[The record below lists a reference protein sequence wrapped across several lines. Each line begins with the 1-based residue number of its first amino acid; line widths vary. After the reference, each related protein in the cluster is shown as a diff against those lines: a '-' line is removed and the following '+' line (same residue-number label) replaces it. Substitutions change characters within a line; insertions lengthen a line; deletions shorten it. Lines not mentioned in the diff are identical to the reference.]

1 MVTLL
6 FALLAGI
13 LTVAAP
19 CTLPVLPVLF
29 GASIGQT
36 SKARPV
42 FMALGF
48 VASFTIVATVFRA
61 ITRIVGIDPDRLR
74 TVAVGLLFIFGVLM
88 LWPRPFE
95 WLGGRAGDL
104 LDRVYRIPI
113 RAQNRNIG
121 GFVLGT
127 TLGLVWTPCAG
138 PVLAS
143 ILTVI
148 ATAPHIEWAA
158 LLLIVYAV
166 GAAMPMLAIAYGG
179 QFVTTRVRG
188 HRPCLALSAAGLW
201 RGDHCLRGSNVSAIR
216 HAHHRMVFRVLSKRL
231 TRPVRGEIHEYSIES
246 RCDCVGDRLSAG
258 IGAGEL
264 CQRGKGPRSA
274 YLCRGSKRR
283 PKLCRCQQL
292 AQLRPT
298 EHY

>member
-13 LTVAAP
+13 VTVAAP

-42 FMALGF
+42 FIALGF
-48 VASFTIVATVFRA
+48 VASFTIVAIVFSA
-61 ITRIVGIDPDRLR
+61 ITQIVGIDPDRLR
-74 TVAVGLLFIFGVLM
+74 TVAIGLLLIFGILM

-95 WLGGRAGDL
+95 WLGARAGDL
-104 LDRVYRIPI
+104 PNRVHRIPV
-113 RAQNRNIG
+113 RAQSGNIG

-148 ATAPHIEWAA
+148 ATAPHVEWEA
-158 LLLIVYAV
+158 LLLMVYAV
-166 GAAMPMLAIAYGG
+166 GAAVPMLAIAYGG
-179 QFVTTRVRG
+179 QLVTTRVRS
-188 HRPCLALSAAGLW
+188 LARFS
-201 RGDHCLRGSNVSAIR
+201 
-216 HAHHRMVFRVLSKRL
+216 
-231 TRPVRGEIHEYSIES
+231 
-246 RCDCVGDRLSAG
+246 DRLQQGFGVLVIVFAVAMYLQYDVLVTAWLSEFYPAG
-258 IGAGEL
+258 QIGL
-264 CQRGKGPRSA
+264 
-274 YLCRGSKRR
+274 
-283 PKLCRCQQL
+283 
-292 AQLRPT
+292 
-298 EHY
+298 

>member
-1 MVTLL
+1 MLTLL
-6 FALLAGI
+6 FALFAGI

-42 FMALGF
+42 FIAVGF
-48 VASFTIVATVFRA
+48 VASFSIVAIGFSA
-61 ITRIVGIDPDRLR
+61 ITQIVGIDPDRPC
-74 TVAVGLLFIFGVLM
+74 TVAIGLLFIFGFLM
-88 LWPRPFE
+88 LWPRPFA
-95 WLGGRAGDL
+95 WLWARAGGAL
-104 LDRVYRIPI
+104 NRVHRIPV
-113 RAQNRNIG
+113 RAQSGNVG

-166 GAAMPMLAIAYGG
+166 GAAVPMLAIAYGG

-188 HRPCLALSAAGLW
+188 LARVSHRLQQGFGAVIIVFAAATYLQYDTPITAWVSEFYPNGQLGL
-201 RGDHCLRGSNVSAIR
+201 
-216 HAHHRMVFRVLSKRL
+216 
-231 TRPVRGEIHEYSIES
+231 
-246 RCDCVGDRLSAG
+246 
-258 IGAGEL
+258 
-264 CQRGKGPRSA
+264 
-274 YLCRGSKRR
+274 
-283 PKLCRCQQL
+283 
-292 AQLRPT
+292 
-298 EHY
+298 

>member
-36 SKARPV
+36 SKARPL
-42 FMALGF
+42 FITLGF
-48 VASFTIVATVFRA
+48 VASFTVAAIVFSA
-61 ITRIVGIDPDRLR
+61 ITQIVGIDPDRLR
-74 TVAVGLLFIFGVLM
+74 TVAIGLLLIFGFLM

-95 WLGGRAGDL
+95 WLGARAGYL
-104 LDRVYRIPI
+104 LNRHRIPI
-113 RAQNRNIG
+113 RGQGGNVG

-179 QFVTTRVRG
+179 QFVTTRVRSIARIS
-188 HRPCLALSAAGLW
+188 HRLQQGFGAVIIVVAAAMYLQYDTLITAWFSEFYPNGQFGL
-201 RGDHCLRGSNVSAIR
+201 
-216 HAHHRMVFRVLSKRL
+216 
-231 TRPVRGEIHEYSIES
+231 
-246 RCDCVGDRLSAG
+246 
-258 IGAGEL
+258 
-264 CQRGKGPRSA
+264 
-274 YLCRGSKRR
+274 
-283 PKLCRCQQL
+283 
-292 AQLRPT
+292 
-298 EHY
+298 

>member
-13 LTVAAP
+13 VTVAAP

-42 FMALGF
+42 FIALGF
-48 VASFTIVATVFRA
+48 VASFTIVAIVFSA
-61 ITRIVGIDPDRLR
+61 ITQIVGIDPDRLR
-74 TVAVGLLFIFGVLM
+74 TVAIGLLLIFGILM

-95 WLGGRAGDL
+95 WLGARAGDL
-104 LDRVYRIPI
+104 LNRVHRVPV
-113 RAQNRNIG
+113 RAQSGNIG

-148 ATAPHIEWAA
+148 ATAPHVEWEA
-158 LLLIVYAV
+158 LLLMVYAV
-166 GAAMPMLAIAYGG
+166 GAAVPMLAIAYGG
-179 QFVTTRVRG
+179 QLVTTRVRS
-188 HRPCLALSAAGLW
+188 LARFS
-201 RGDHCLRGSNVSAIR
+201 
-216 HAHHRMVFRVLSKRL
+216 
-231 TRPVRGEIHEYSIES
+231 
-246 RCDCVGDRLSAG
+246 DRLQQGFGVLVIVFAVAMYLQYDVLVTAWLSEFYPAG
-258 IGAGEL
+258 QIGL
-264 CQRGKGPRSA
+264 
-274 YLCRGSKRR
+274 
-283 PKLCRCQQL
+283 
-292 AQLRPT
+292 
-298 EHY
+298 

>member
-13 LTVAAP
+13 VTVAAP

-42 FMALGF
+42 FIALGF
-48 VASFTIVATVFRA
+48 VASFTIVAIVFSA
-61 ITRIVGIDPDRLR
+61 ITQIVGIDPDRLR
-74 TVAVGLLFIFGVLM
+74 MVAIGLLLIFGILM

-95 WLGGRAGDL
+95 WLGARAGDL
-104 LDRVYRIPI
+104 LNRVHRIPV
-113 RAQNRNIG
+113 RAQSGNIG

-148 ATAPHIEWAA
+148 ATAPHVEWEA
-158 LLLIVYAV
+158 LLLMVYAV
-166 GAAMPMLAIAYGG
+166 GAAVPMLAIAYGG
-179 QFVTTRVRG
+179 QLVTTRVRS
-188 HRPCLALSAAGLW
+188 LARFS
-201 RGDHCLRGSNVSAIR
+201 
-216 HAHHRMVFRVLSKRL
+216 
-231 TRPVRGEIHEYSIES
+231 
-246 RCDCVGDRLSAG
+246 DRLQQGFGVLVIVFAVAMYLQYDVLVTAWLSEFYPAG
-258 IGAGEL
+258 QIGL
-264 CQRGKGPRSA
+264 
-274 YLCRGSKRR
+274 
-283 PKLCRCQQL
+283 
-292 AQLRPT
+292 
-298 EHY
+298 